1 MIGLLRV
8 DGTCPPPSSSSTTK
22 RTSAAPC
29 AWCWKGEGFAVEE
42 ASSGEEALARL
53 PDIGADVMLLDVQL
67 PGMSGLETLERLRTN
82 RASGGPPKSSRAPA
96 EPPHPTVIMI
106 SGHATLAD
114 AVRAVKAGAYDLLE
128 KPLDRERLLVTIR
141 NALERRAMASEV
153 AGLRALADE
162 RFEMVGRSAPM
173 QALYAQIVKVAPTRT
188 RVLITGESG
197 TGKELIARAVHRESP
212 LRDQPFVKVNCA
224 AIPPELIES
233 ELFGHERGAF
243 TGATARKR
251 GLFEMAD
258 GGTIFL
264 DEIGDMILSA
274 QAKVLRVLQSGE
286 FTRVGGEQ
294 TFKVDVRVIAATNRD
309 LQAAV
314 TAGQFREDLYFRLAV
329 VPLRAPPLRDRADD
343 IPLLCAA
350 FIESTCRENGM
361 RQKPISDEAVAML
374 AAYPWPGN
382 VRELRNVI
390 ERLVILSEES
400 IGVGDLPEEILA
412 EVERSRRERAAPGGG
427 STSALPRIEL
437 PPEARALPLREFRDH
452 VEREYIRAKLDENGW
467 NISRTAGCWASNAPT
482 CTRRCGRWGW
492 AAKTDDSAPDGRP
505 LSARSWVRP
514 AWRWGRSEPMR
525 CAPVSR
531 PRCWR
536 SIGRGCCITW
546 STRSR

>member
-1 MIGLLRV
+1 MPSTILIV
-8 DGTCPPPSSSSTTK
+8 DDEK
-22 RTSAAPC
+22 NIRRTVRLVLE
-29 AWCWKGEGFAVEE
+29 GEGFGVEE

-67 PGMSGLETLERLRTN
+67 PGISGLETLERLR
-82 RASGGPPKSSRAPA
+82 A
-96 EPPHPTVIMI
+96 EPARVGPAAGVPALQTEPPPPTVVMI

-114 AVRAVKAGAYDLLE
+114 AVRAVKSGAYDLLE

-141 NALERRAMASEV
+141 NALERRAMVSEV

-173 QALYAQIVKVAPTRT
+173 QALYAQIVKVAATRA

-197 TGKELIARAVHRESP
+197 TGKELIARAVHKESP
-212 LRDQPFVKVNCA
+212 LRNRAFVKVNCA

-243 TGATARKR
+243 TGATGRKR
-251 GLFEMAD
+251 GLFELAD
-258 GGTIFL
+258 GGSIFL
-264 DEIGDMILSA
+264 DEIGDMTLSA

-294 TFKVDVRVIAATNRD
+294 TLKVEVRVVAATNRD

-314 TAGQFREDLYFRLAV
+314 AAGQFREDLYFRLAV

-343 IPLLCAA
+343 VPLLAAA
-350 FIESTCRENGM
+350 FVEATCRENGM
-361 RQKPISDEAVAML
+361 RQKPISDEVLTIL

-400 IGVGDLPEEILA
+400 IGTGDLPEEILA
-412 EVERSRRERAAPGGG
+412 EVERTRREKAVGGTATG
-427 STSALPRIEL
+427 AILPRFDL

-467 NISRTAGCWASNAPT
+467 NISRTAGLLGIERTNLHKKMRSLGL
-482 CTRRCGRWGW
+482 GRE
-492 AAKTDDSAPDGRP
+492 DRDQ
-505 LSARSWVRP
+505 
-514 AWRWGRSEPMR
+514 
-525 CAPVSR
+525 
-531 PRCWR
+531 
-536 SIGRGCCITW
+536 
-546 STRSR
+546 

>member
-1 MIGLLRV
+1 MPSTILIV
-8 DGTCPPPSSSSTTK
+8 DDEK
-22 RTSAAPC
+22 NIRRTVRLVLE
-29 AWCWKGEGFAVEE
+29 GEGFGVEE

-67 PGMSGLETLERLRTN
+67 PGISGLETLERLREPSARGGANSVAAATTTETPGTAGV
-82 RASGGPPKSSRAPA
+82 ASASTAARQQAPI
-96 EPPHPTVIMI
+96 PTVVMI

-114 AVRAVKAGAYDLLE
+114 AVRAVKSGAYDLLE

-141 NALERRAMASEV
+141 NALERRAMANEV

-173 QALYAQIVKVAPTRT
+173 QALCSQIAKVAATRA

-212 LRDQPFVKVNCA
+212 LRDRPFVKVNCA

-243 TGATARKR
+243 TGAVARRR

-294 TFKVDVRVIAATNRD
+294 TLKVDVRVVAATNRD

-350 FIESTCRENGM
+350 FVEATSRENGM
-361 RQKPISDEAVAML
+361 RAKSISTEAVAML

-390 ERLVILSEES
+390 ERLVILSEDS
-400 IGVGDLPEEILA
+400 IGMGDLPEEILA
-412 EVERSRRERAAPGGG
+412 EVERSRRTQAAQVG
-427 STSALPRIEL
+427 SPTTGLPRIEL
-437 PPEARALPLREFRDH
+437 PPEARALPLRELRDH
-452 VEREYIRAKLDENGW
+452 VEREYIRVKLDENSW
-467 NISRTAGCWASNAPT
+467 NISRTAGLLGIERTNLHKKMRALGL
-482 CTRRCGRWGW
+482 GRE
-492 AAKTDDSAPDGRP
+492 DR
-505 LSARSWVRP
+505 
-514 AWRWGRSEPMR
+514 
-525 CAPVSR
+525 
-531 PRCWR
+531 
-536 SIGRGCCITW
+536 
-546 STRSR
+546 